1 MKTKIYSKNNTERIE
16 NFLRENQ
23 GFQFSV
29 LQIQQALQSDA
40 IKPNLTTIYRQLE
53 KLIASGK
60 VLQFYSED
68 GNTKLFQINQLNL
81 QASSLP
87 KLEKSEFIGRDAL
100 LRQKAEGV
108 AKRLRGIELDD
119 NAIPRHGY
127 NILQNGAII
136 GQVTTGYRLISTN
149 KFEFLHN

>member
-60 VLQFYSED
+60 MLQFYSED
-68 GNTKLFQINQLNL
+68 GNTKLFQINQLNCENHL
-81 QASSLP
+81 HVRCAICGKISHLDCSDVDNFLGHINEEHHIKVTCQNSILFGVCSDC
-87 KLEKSEFIGRDAL
+87 EK
-100 LRQKAEGV
+100 
-108 AKRLRGIELDD
+108 
-119 NAIPRHGY
+119 
-127 NILQNGAII
+127 QNN
-136 GQVTTGYRLISTN
+136 TSD
-149 KFEFLHN
+149 K

>member
-68 GNTKLFQINQLNL
+68 GNTKLFQINQLNCENHL
-81 QASSLP
+81 NEEHHIKVTCQNSILFGVCSDC
-87 KLEKSEFIGRDAL
+87 EK
-100 LRQKAEGV
+100 
-108 AKRLRGIELDD
+108 
-119 NAIPRHGY
+119 
-127 NILQNGAII
+127 QNN
-136 GQVTTGYRLISTN
+136 TSD
-149 KFEFLHN
+149 K